1 MKNQRNQ
8 DLDSERG
15 TRRAR
20 ILWEDEDTGELLW
33 LVLTGTSEFLE
44 ELGHAGYD
52 LRRLPDA
59 PRLPADP
66 RGPQRNGSAEAS
78 ASAPH
83 AA

>member
-1 MKNQRNQ
+1 MKDQHEAGREA
-8 DLDSERG
+8 ERG

-20 ILWEDEDTGELLW
+20 ILWRDEASGELLW

-52 LRRLPDA
+52 LRSLPETPRPA
-59 PRLPADP
+59 PT
-66 RGPQRNGSAEAS
+66 QRS
-78 ASAPH
+78 PH